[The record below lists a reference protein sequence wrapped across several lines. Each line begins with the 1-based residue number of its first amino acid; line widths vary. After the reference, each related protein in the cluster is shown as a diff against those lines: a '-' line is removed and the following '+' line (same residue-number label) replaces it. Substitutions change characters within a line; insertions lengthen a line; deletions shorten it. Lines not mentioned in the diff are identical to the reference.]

1 MSQITPEIVAEHGL
15 SPEEYERVLH
25 AMGREPNLTELG
37 IFSVMW
43 SEHCSYKS
51 SRIHL
56 KKLPTE
62 APWVICGPGE
72 NAGVIDIGD
81 GQAAIFKMESHNH
94 PSYIEPYQGA
104 ATGVGG
110 ILRDVFTM
118 GARPIAN
125 LNALRFGRP
134 DHPRMK
140 HLISGVVRGIG
151 GYGNC
156 VGVPTVGGE
165 VNFHAAYDGNILVNA
180 MTVGVA
186 ETDKIFYSAASGVGN
201 SIVYVGSKT
210 GRDGIHGATMAS
222 ADFSEDSEEKRPTVQ
237 VGDPFTEK
245 LLIEACL
252 ELMASD
258 AIVAIQDMGA
268 AGLTSSSVEMA
279 SKGGV
284 GIQLNMNA
292 VPCREE
298 GMTPYEMMLSE
309 SQERMLM
316 VLKPGRED
324 FAEAIFRK
332 WELDFAVIGTV
343 TETGHMVLKW
353 NGETVADIPLA
364 PLADDAPLYDR
375 PAASKEEYKAWAQV
389 KPLGDVPESTDI
401 AADLLKLMASP
412 DIASRRWIWEQYDNK
427 VGGDTV
433 QPPGGDAAV
442 VRVHGTEKAL
452 AMTTDCTPRYCY
464 ADPYEGGKQAI
475 AEAYRNLSAVG
486 ATPLAV
492 TNCLNFANPQRPEI
506 MAQLTGCLE
515 GMADACRALD
525 FPIVSGNVSLYNESK
540 ATGGGS
546 AILPTPAIG
555 AVGLLKDW
563 RKAVGIGF
571 KAEGAHIYRLGSAA
585 RDLGQS
591 LWLREIHGRE
601 DGQPPRVDLDA
612 ERAAGEFVRAC
623 IESGKITA
631 VHDVSDG
638 GLLVAVTEM
647 ALASEFSAMITI
659 GEEDNPTSYCFAED
673 QGCYIVTVSGDCADF
688 VVEAAAAGVS
698 ADMVGGVIGDEAYG
712 AKNLVILGH
721 EELKLDIPIAD
732 LRAAHEGFFPALMD
746 V

>member
-1 MSQITPEIVAEHGL
+1 MTQPSAPAITPEIVAEHGL
-15 SPEEYERVLH
+15 SPEEYDRVLH

-56 KKLPTE
+56 KKLPTTG
-62 APWVICGPGE
+62 PQVICGPGE
-72 NAGVIDIGD
+72 NAGVVDIGD

-134 DHPRMK
+134 DHPRMR

-165 VNFHAAYDGNILVNA
+165 VNFHPAYDGNILVNA
-180 MTVGVA
+180 MTVGIA
-186 ETDKIFYSAASGVGN
+186 DTDKIFYSAASGIGN
-201 SIVYVGSKT
+201 PIVYVGSKT

-222 ADFSEDSEEKRPTVQ
+222 ADFGDDSDEKRPTVQ

-268 AGLTSSSVEMA
+268 AGLTSSAVEMA

-284 GIQLNMNA
+284 GIELVMDD
-292 VPCREE
+292 VPQREA

-316 VLKPGRED
+316 VLKPGREQ
-324 FAEAIFRK
+324 FAQAIFHK
-332 WELDFAVIGTV
+332 WELDFAVIGHV
-343 TETGHMVLKW
+343 TDTGHMVLKW
-353 NGETVADIPLA
+353 RGETVADIPLA

-375 PAASKEEYKAWAQV
+375 PHVPTPRRA
-389 KPLGDVPESTDI
+389 PLADVPSSPDI
-401 AADLLKLMASP
+401 GADLLRLMGSS
-412 DIASRRWIWEQYDNK
+412 DIASRRWIWEQYDHM
-427 VGGDTV
+427 VGADTV
-433 QPPGGDAAV
+433 QRPGGDAAV
-442 VRVHGTEKAL
+442 VRVHGSRKGL
-452 AMTTDCTPRYCY
+452 AMTTDCTPRYCF
-464 ADPYEGGKQAI
+464 ADPVEGGRQAV
-475 AEAYRNLSAVG
+475 AEAWRNLTAVG

-506 MAQLTGCLE
+506 MGQIVGCLE
-515 GMADACRALD
+515 GMSEACVALD

-540 ATGGGS
+540 ATGDGS

-555 AVGLLKDW
+555 GIGLLADW
-563 RKAVGIGF
+563 TKSATIAFKGAGDTIAVIGE
-571 KAEGAHIYRLGSAA
+571 ADGH
-585 RDLGQS
+585 LGQS
-591 LWLREIHGRE
+591 LWLREVHGRE
-601 DGQPPRVDLDA
+601 DGPPPPVDLAA
-612 ERAAGEFVRAC
+612 ERANGDAVRAM
-623 IESGKITA
+623 IQSGIVNA

-638 GLLVAVTEM
+638 GLLVAIAEM
-647 ALASEFSAMITI
+647 ALAGDTGAELGITL
-659 GEEDNPTSYCFAED
+659 D
-673 QGCYIVTVSGDCADF
+673 
-688 VVEAAAAGVS
+688 AAAAFGEDQARYVITLPAGVPLPEG
-698 ADMVGGVIGDEAYG
+698 AVAIGTTGGNEVAGVPLA
-712 AKNLVILGH
+712 A
-721 EELKLDIPIAD
+721 
-732 LRAAHEGFFPALMD
+732 LRTAHEGFFPTLMG
-746 V
+746 

>member
-1 MSQITPEIVAEHGL
+1 MSSTAAQITPEIVAEHGL
-15 SPEEYERVLH
+15 SPEEYDRVLH
-25 AMGREPNLTELG
+25 ALGREPNLTELG

-56 KKLPTE
+56 KKLPTTG
-62 APWVICGPGE
+62 PQVICGPGE
-72 NAGVIDIGD
+72 NAGVVDIGD

-125 LNALRFGRP
+125 MNALRFGRP
-134 DHPRMK
+134 DHPRMR
-140 HLISGVVRGIG
+140 HLISGVVHGIG

-186 ETDKIFYSAASGVGN
+186 DTDKIFYSAASGVGN
-201 SIVYVGSKT
+201 PIVYVGSKT

-222 ADFSEDSEEKRPTVQ
+222 ADFGEDSDEKRPTVQ

-284 GIQLNMNA
+284 GIQLNMDD
-292 VPCREE
+292 VPQRET
-298 GMTPYEMMLSE
+298 GMTAYEMMLSE

-316 VLKPGRED
+316 VLQPGKEG

-332 WELDFAVIGTV
+332 WELDFAVIGHV
-343 TETGHMVLKW
+343 TDTGRMVLVHR
-353 NGETVADIPLA
+353 GETVCDIPLA

-375 PAASKEEYKAWAQV
+375 PSLSREDYKAWAKV
-389 KPLGDVPESTDI
+389 EPLGDLPQSANVG
-401 AADLLKLMASP
+401 ADLLTLMASP
-412 DIASRRWIWEQYDNK
+412 DIASRRWIWEQYDHM
-427 VGGDTV
+427 VGADTV
-433 QPPGGDAAV
+433 QRPGGDAAV
-442 VRVHGTEKAL
+442 VRVHGTRKGIAIS
-452 AMTTDCTPRYCY
+452 TDCTPRYCY

-475 AEAYRNLSAVG
+475 AECYRNLSAVG
-486 ATPLAV
+486 STPLAV

-506 MAQLTGCLE
+506 MAQLTGCLD
-515 GMADACRALD
+515 GMGDACRALD

-555 AVGLLKDW
+555 GIGLLADVDVMATVAFKTAGDAIW
-563 RKAVGIGF
+563 LIGG
-571 KAEGAHIYRLGSAA
+571 EGSH
-585 RDLGQS
+585 LGQS
-591 LWLREIHGRE
+591 IWLREIAGRE
-601 DGQPPRVDLDA
+601 AGDAPKVDLAA
-612 ERAAGEFVRAC
+612 ERANADLVRTLVANGTA
-623 IESGKITA
+623 SA
-631 VHDVSDG
+631 VHDISDG
-638 GLLVAVTEM
+638 GLLVAIAEM
-647 ALASEFSAMITI
+647 ALAGNIGAETVTAFTPASAF
-659 GEEDNPTSYCFAED
+659 GED
-673 QGCYIVTVSGDCADF
+673 QGRYVVTTAPDAQVAGAVRIGTVGGDA
-688 VVEAAAAGVS
+688 VAGVP
-698 ADMVGGVIGDEAYG
+698 
-712 AKNLVILGH
+712 L
-721 EELKLDIPIAD
+721 AD
-732 LRAAHEGFFPALMD
+732 LRAAHEGFFPALMGGEL
-746 V
+746 